1 MHSTQ
6 LWLWHF
12 VKVSLNMHWKPW
24 DVAKKKGRK
33 DLKAVERENWS
44 VNFSRTVKR
53 FMKDS
58 LSVTG
63 WPVFNHK

>member
-1 MHSTQ
+1 
-6 LWLWHF
+6 
-12 VKVSLNMHWKPW
+12 MHWKPW